1 MAELGKVKNI
11 LEDLTQH
18 SITDETIE
26 KQIKLYNNRTYALGF
41 IFLINWR
48 LSA

>member
-26 KQIKLYNNRTYALGF
+26 KQIKLYNN
-41 IFLINWR
+41 IKKIINKVYQIQ
-48 LSA
+48 